1 MDARR
6 KRRLLLWM
14 MTLCTVCYAAV
25 FFRTWMVERSKGAY
39 FMTPVWA
46 AVLVLW
52 ILITV
57 IRIRRKN

>member
-1 MDARR
+1 
-6 KRRLLLWM
+6 M